1 MESRRRT
8 ITTRS
13 AELGALLDLAR
24 RAAASD
30 AKVLITGESGVGK
43 ELFAMEIH
51 HASRR
56 ATGPLVVVN
65 CGGLTETLLES
76 ELFGHEKG
84 SFTGAYRDKRGKLE
98 LADGGTLFL
107 DEVGEMSLRMHALLL

>member
-1 MESRRRT
+1 MEKRRPS

-13 AELGALLDLAR
+13 AELGALVALAR

-51 HASRR
+51 HCSPR
-56 ATGPLVVVN
+56 AAGQLVFVN

-76 ELFGHEKG
+76 
-84 SFTGAYRDKRGKLE
+84 
-98 LADGGTLFL
+98 
-107 DEVGEMSLRMHALLL
+107 